1 MPSTSIPRESRPV
14 LRIALKLALLLA
26 VLAGLYFGGAWLLH
40 TFHETIAPYY
50 ERWRYPVLLIAL
62 VVFTLLLAIPF
73 VPGMEIGLSLM
84 LMFGM
89 QGVFFVYVATLVA
102 LSMSF
107 LAGRGLPI
115 GAIAWLLGWLH
126 LHKAREL
133 ALKLDALGAE
143 DKLNFLVEIAPVRL
157 IPFLLRHR
165 YLTIALVLNLPG
177 NFLIGGGG
185 GIGLLAGLSGI
196 FAYPWYLAAA
206 ALAISPVPL
215 LFLVQIRFLPF

>member
-1 MPSTSIPRESRPV
+1 MPSTSIPRAPRPV
-14 LRIALKLALLLA
+14 LRIALKSALQLAA
-26 VLAGLYFGGAWLLH
+26 LAGLYFGGAWLLH

-50 ERWRYPVLLIAL
+50 EQWRYPVLLIAL

-89 QGVFFVYVATLVA
+89 QGVFFVYAATLVA
-102 LSMSF
+102 LSLSF
-107 LAGRGLPI
+107 LVGRRVPVE
-115 GAIAWLLGWLH
+115 AIAWLLGWLH

-133 ALKLDALGAE
+133 ALKLDTLGAE
-143 DKLNFLVEIAPVRL
+143 DKLKFLVENAPVRL

-165 YLTIALVLNLPG
+165 YLAIALLLNLPG

-196 FAYPWYLAAA
+196 FAYRWYLAAA